1 VSCDSSCSGHGTC
14 LTIENIYDFYTVGD
28 DGNYD
33 KWDAKQVTGCI
44 CEMGYTGANC
54 DMRTCCLSTT
64 LLLVVLMMLFI
75 AV

>member
-1 VSCDSSCSGHGTC
+1 MSCDSSCSGHGTC

-54 DMRTCCLSTT
+54 DMRKSRAFT
-64 LLLVVLMMLFI
+64 LEYI
-75 AV
+75 ANLINM